1 MDKPGI
7 FVMQL
12 IILLFSA
19 VVHEVFHG
27 LAALWRGDPT
37 AKKMGRLTLNPLP
50 HIDPFMSVLLPVFL
64 VITGSPFIFA
74 AAKPVPVNPYNLKN
88 PERDMA
94 VVAAAGPFSNISMAV
109 LAGILFRVLYVIFS
123 GQGIALGGFEKFFVL
138 LFSILQIFVL
148 INIMLAL
155 VNLLPIPPLDGS
167 KVLSYFMSPKIRERY
182 LSLNGF
188 VGIALLMLVFVF
200 FRKPFYHVIQFLA
213 STVLGL

>member
-1 MDKPGI
+1 
-7 FVMQL
+7 MQL